1 MKRSIAILITC
12 VVAASA
18 VAPSYAAPIKRSE
31 RFSNTVPLE
40 TITRSRTDAADA
52 AAQVSGAGLVLLEA
66 LRWRGRSAKQLGLP
80 AKLWCADF
88 MAWVRSPFILYSK
101 HRQAGT
107 GGEGRG
113 ADAGACAAR

>member
-1 MKRSIAILITC
+1 MKRSIAIPITC

-101 HRQAGT
+101 HLP
-107 GGEGRG
+107 GRH
-113 ADAGACAAR
+113 RR

>member
-31 RFSNTVPLE
+31 QFGNTVPLE
-40 TITRSRTDAADA
+40 TITRSRTDA

-88 MAWVRSPFILYSK
+88 MAWARSPFIRYSK
-101 HRQAGT
+101 HPP
-107 GGEGRG
+107 GRH
-113 ADAGACAAR
+113 RR